1 MPFLDGICVAGA
13 RHSVLDVWRGR
24 GGWLLD
30 SGSQDTDCTRQRFFY
45 NSQKL
50 CRGNQASTP
59 YGMIYLVYEYAIRG
73 GIYQHCTTHRR
84 TTALHK
90 RGSLKW
96 PPSQLDSRYQFP
108 DTTYQHQHESRPF
121 GRYQSVASYSH
132 SHSPYSPHSLTSPAA
147 SPSLI
152 FSVMLSHA
160 PASVFQDPDSHKS

>member
-1 MPFLDGICVAGA
+1 MCGEDAEGGFWIWDRKILTVLGKDFSTIPKNCA
-13 RHSVLDVWRGR
+13 RGDR
-24 GGWLLD
+24 
-30 SGSQDTDCTRQRFFY
+30 
-45 NSQKL
+45 
-50 CRGNQASTP
+50 ASTP

-73 GIYQHCTTHRR
+73 GICRHCTTHRR

-90 RGSLKW
+90 RGSMEW

-152 FSVMLSHA
+152 FSVMPGHA